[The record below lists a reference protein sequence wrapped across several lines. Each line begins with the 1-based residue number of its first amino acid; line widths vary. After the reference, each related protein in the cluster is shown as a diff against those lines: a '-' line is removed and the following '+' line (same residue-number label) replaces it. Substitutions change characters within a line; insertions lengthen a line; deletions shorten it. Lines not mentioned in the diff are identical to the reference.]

1 MASTLTVDNLVG
13 ATAAGV
19 INVKNHVINH
29 TRAIA
34 TIISNTQS
42 ITSDSYTDV
51 TGSSYSY
58 TPVKADSKIIL
69 HYYGHC
75 RNLGASNQDVFAGL
89 RPYFNGAAGN
99 AFLVVGDNLGK
110 LGDSI
115 YFPFFY
121 TITQQIAAA
130 DHTTSAIAMK
140 LQGRAGSNG
149 QTLQFTNS
157 SQSSVFLDIWEIGQ

>member
-1 MASTLTVDNLVG
+1 MSTLSVDNLVG
-13 ATAAGV
+13 QTASGV

-34 TIISNTQS
+34 TIIGSTQS

-75 RNLGASNQDVFAGL
+75 RNLGATSQDVVGLTAGT
-89 RPYFNGAAGN
+89 YTCVVTDANGCS
-99 AFLVVGDNLGK
+99 DNM
-110 LGDSI
+110 SV
-115 YFPFFY
+115 
-121 TITQQIAAA
+121 
-130 DHTTSAIAMK
+130 
-140 LQGRAGSNG
+140 
-149 QTLQFTNS
+149 TLIEPNEHS
-157 SQSSVFLDIWEIGQ
+157 

>member
-1 MASTLTVDNLVG
+1 MSTLSVDAITG
-13 ATAAGV
+13 QTTTGV

-34 TIISNTQS
+34 TIISSTQS

-58 TPVKADSKIIL
+58 TPVKSDSKIIL

-99 AFLVVGDNLGK
+99 AVLVVGDNLGK

-149 QTLQFTNS
+149 QTLQFTDS
-157 SQSSVFLDIWEIGQ
+157 AQSSVFLDVWEIGQ

>member
-1 MASTLTVDNLVG
+1 MASTLTVDNIEG
-13 ATAAGV
+13 ATASGV
-19 INVKNHVINH
+19 INAKNHVINH

-34 TIISNTQS
+34 TIIGSTQS

-51 TGSSYSY
+51 TGSSHSY
-58 TPVKADSKIIL
+58 TPVRADSKIIL

-75 RNLGASNQDVFAGL
+75 RNLAPSGQDLFGGL

-99 AFLVVGDNLGK
+99 AFILQGDNLGK

-115 YFPFFY
+115 WFPFY
-121 TITQQIAAA
+121 YNITQQIAAA
-130 DHTTSAIAMK
+130 DHTTSAIAIK

-149 QTLQFTNS
+149 QTLQFTNNA
-157 SQSSVFLDIWEIGQ
+157 QSSVFLDIWEIGQ

>member
-1 MASTLTVDNLVG
+1 MASTLTVANLVG
-13 ATAAGV
+13 ATASGV

-34 TIISNTQS
+34 PIISSTQS
-42 ITSDSYTDV
+42 INSDSYTDV

>member
-1 MASTLTVDNLVG
+1 MSTLSVDAITG
-13 ATAAGV
+13 QTTTGV
-19 INVKNHVINH
+19 INIKNHVINQV
-29 TRAIA
+29 RAVA
-34 TIISNTQS
+34 TIISSTQS

>member
-1 MASTLTVDNLVG
+1 MSTLSVDAITG
-13 ATAAGV
+13 QTTTGV
-19 INVKNHVINH
+19 INIKNHVINQV
-29 TRAIA
+29 RAVA
-34 TIISNTQS
+34 TIISSTQS

-58 TPVKADSKIIL
+58 TPVKADSRIVL

-75 RNLGASNQDVFAGL
+75 RNLGAASQDVFGGL

-99 AFLVVGDNLGK
+99 AFLIRGDNLGK

-130 DHTTSAIAMK
+130 DHGTSAIAMK
-140 LQGRAGSNG
+140 LQARAGSNG
-149 QTLQFTNS
+149 QTTQFTNGES
-157 SQSSVFLDIWEIGQ
+157 SIFLDVWEIGQ

>member
-1 MASTLTVDNLVG
+1 M
-13 ATAAGV
+13 
-19 INVKNHVINH
+19 
-29 TRAIA
+29 
-34 TIISNTQS
+34 
-42 ITSDSYTDV
+42 
-51 TGSSYSY
+51 
-58 TPVKADSKIIL
+58 
-69 HYYGHC
+69 
-75 RNLGASNQDVFAGL
+75 
-89 RPYFNGAAGN
+89 
-99 AFLVVGDNLGK
+99 VGDNLGK

-130 DHTTSAIAMK
+130 AHTTSAIAMK